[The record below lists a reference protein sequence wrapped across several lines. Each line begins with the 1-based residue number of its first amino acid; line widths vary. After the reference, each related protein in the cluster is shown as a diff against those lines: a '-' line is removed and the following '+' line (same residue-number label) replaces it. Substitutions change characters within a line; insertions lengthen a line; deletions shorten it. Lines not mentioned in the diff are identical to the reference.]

1 MTRMVS
7 IRLEDE
13 IDQRLQFLANE
24 TGRTKTFYVREA
36 VLEHLEALEDAFMAD
51 KVVAKVRNGEEETF
65 SLKEAMSRL
74 NLPSSSGDS

>member
-13 IDQRLQFLANE
+13 IDQRLEFLASE

-36 VLEHLEALEDAFMAD
+36 VMEHLEAMEDAFLAD
-51 KVVAKVRNGEEETF
+51 KVLANVRSGKEKTVSLQET
-65 SLKEAMSRL
+65 MQRL
-74 NLPSSSGDS
+74 GL

>member
-13 IDQRLQFLANE
+13 IDQRLEFLASE

-36 VLEHLEALEDAFMAD
+36 VLEHLEALEDAFLAD
-51 KVVAKVRNGEEETF
+51 KVLSKVRNGEEKTL
-65 SLKEAMSRL
+65 SLKEAMSSL
-74 NLPSSSGDS
+74 GL

>member
-13 IDQRLQFLANE
+13 IDQRLDVLAAA

-36 VLEHLEALEDAFMAD
+36 VLEHLESLEDAFLAD
-51 KVVAKVRNGEEETF
+51 KVLARVRNGEEKTV
-65 SLKEAMSRL
+65 SLQSAIKRL
-74 NLPSSSGDS
+74 NLGDA

>member
-13 IDQRLQFLANE
+13 IDQRLEFLASE

-36 VLEHLEALEDAFMAD
+36 VMEHLEALEDAFLAD
-51 KVVAKVRNGEEETF
+51 KVLANVRSDKEKTVSLQET
-65 SLKEAMSRL
+65 MQRL
-74 NLPSSSGDS
+74 GL

>member
-13 IDQRLQFLANE
+13 IDQRLEFLASE

-36 VLEHLEALEDAFMAD
+36 VLEHLEALEDAFLAD
-51 KVVAKVRNGEEETF
+51 KVLSKVRNGEEKTL
-65 SLKEAMSRL
+65 SLKEAMSSL
-74 NLPSSSGDS
+74 GLTDGLGH

>member
-13 IDQRLQFLANE
+13 IDQRLEFLATE

-36 VLEHLEALEDAFMAD
+36 VVEHLEALEDAFLAD
-51 KVVAKVRNGEEETF
+51 SVLAKVRSGEEKTLSLQETM
-65 SLKEAMSRL
+65 KRL
-74 NLPSSSGDS
+74 GL

>member
-13 IDQRLQFLANE
+13 IDQRLEFLASE

-36 VLEHLEALEDAFMAD
+36 VMEHLEALEDAFLAD
-51 KVVAKVRNGEEETF
+51 KVLANVRSGKEKTVSLQET
-65 SLKEAMSRL
+65 MQRL
-74 NLPSSSGDS
+74 GL

>member
-13 IDQRLQFLANE
+13 IDQRLEFLANE

-36 VLEHLEALEDAFMAD
+36 VMEHLEALEDAFLAD
-51 KVVAKVRNGEEETF
+51 KVLANVRSGKEKTVSLQET
-65 SLKEAMSRL
+65 MQRL
-74 NLPSSSGDS
+74 GL